1 MEQSIGR
8 LLWSLQTTGKTGEP
22 KKGQERF
29 GLDDRRA
36 TSQDGKEQNLTIQF
50 RKSVKM
56 WQRAAVEA
64 LF

>member
-8 LLWSLQTTGKTGEP
+8 PLWSLQTTWKTGEP

-56 WQRAAVEA
+56 
-64 LF
+64 